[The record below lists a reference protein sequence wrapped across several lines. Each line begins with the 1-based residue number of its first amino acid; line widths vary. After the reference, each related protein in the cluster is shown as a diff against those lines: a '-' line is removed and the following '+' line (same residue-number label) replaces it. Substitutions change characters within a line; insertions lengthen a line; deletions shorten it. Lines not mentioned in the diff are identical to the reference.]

1 MINRRVLLLIA
12 VLLVLFATRCRKSST
27 ANWDVD
33 AVVPVVNSTLNVRNF
48 IADTLFESDQNNLL
62 HLRIKQQLAA
72 LSLDSLVSIPDTTI
86 LLDFTY
92 PFGFDNVLQPGQSIP
107 IPASEV
113 TFDFPDNVS
122 IATVVIRSGSLSVS
136 FSNDLTQPLDIV
148 YEFPTVKKNNQTFK
162 VTETIPPGVKS
173 LVRSYDMSGYTF
185 GLRGASN
192 NAYNTLAQTTS
203 LSLSSSATSTA
214 LIQLNKGAKADVG
227 FENLVPQFIE
237 GYFGQQ
243 VVTLA
248 NDTTDFDFL
257 SNITASNFLLDEASM
272 TFTIVNEFGVDFTGN
287 ISNIKAI
294 NTKANTVV
302 TLSGSQLSALNL
314 NRATRISDNVTTQS
328 KIINF
333 NSSNSNIAAF
343 ISALPNKI
351 SYNGQIKMNPV
362 APGNISGY
370 KDFAFYNTGVKIL
383 ADIDIP
389 LKFKADYFELQ
400 TISDF
405 EFSGNNALEGYNDG
419 AFVIYASN
427 GFPFSAKVQ
436 AYLYD
441 ANMVLIDSVFVP
453 GQNTIQAAALNA
465 QNIVT
470 NPIKSSMRVPVTKTT
485 LDNLQ
490 RCKKIKVVSR
500 LLLPNSPPS
509 VSILSTYELG
519 INITAEVNYN
529 VDLGRWEL

>member
-1 MINRRVLLLIA
+1 MINRSVLVIAAAVTLLLNSA
-12 VLLVLFATRCRKSST
+12 CRKSST
-27 ANWDVD
+27 TNWDVD

-48 IADTLFESDQNNLL
+48 IADTLFETDQNNLL

-92 PFGFDNVLQPGQSIP
+92 PFSFDNVLQPGQSIL

-113 TFDFPDNVS
+113 KFDFPDNVS

-136 FSNDLTQPLDIV
+136 FSNDLTQPLDII
-148 YEFPTVKKNNQTFK
+148 YEFPTVKKNNTTFK
-162 VTETIPPGVKS
+162 VAETIPPGVKS
-173 LVRSYDMSGYTF
+173 LVKSYDMSGYTF

-203 LSLSSSATSTA
+203 LSLSSSATNTA
-214 LIQLNKGAKADVG
+214 LIQLHKGAKAQVG

-243 VVTLA
+243 IVSLA

-257 SNITASNFLLDEASM
+257 SNITASNFLLDEATM
-272 TFTIVNEFGVDFTGN
+272 TFTIVNEFGVDFSGN
-287 ISNIKAI
+287 LSNVKAI
-294 NTKANTVV
+294 NTKANKVV
-302 TLSGSQLSALNL
+302 TLSGSQLSAINL
-314 NRATRISDNVTTQS
+314 NRATRLGDNVTNQS

-333 NSSNSNIAAF
+333 SANNSNIASF

-351 SYNGQIKMNPV
+351 SYDGHIKMNPV

-370 KDFAFYNTGVKIL
+370 KDFAYYNTGVKIL

-389 LKFKADYFELQ
+389 LKFKADFFELE
-400 TISDF
+400 TLSDF

-419 AFVIYASN
+419 AFVIYSSN

-436 AYLYD
+436 AYMYD

-453 GQNTIQAAALNA
+453 GQNTVQAATINA

-470 NPIKSSMRVPVTKTT
+470 SPVKSSMRVPVTKTT

-500 LLLPNSPPS
+500 LLLPSSPPS

-519 INITAEVNYN
+519 INIIAEVNYN
-529 VDLGRWEL
+529 VDLGR